1 MLYAITLTYASEP
14 DILGA
19 YVDAH
24 KLWLGE
30 MIKKGHIIFAGPLQ
44 NKPGGFIL
52 ATASDSQSLEND
64 IERDPFVKFGLVS
77 VDIAVIEPALCSAH
91 FLREW
96 VGEAK
101 AL

>member
-44 NKPGGFIL
+44 NKPG
-52 ATASDSQSLEND
+52 
-64 IERDPFVKFGLVS
+64 
-77 VDIAVIEPALCSAH
+77 
-91 FLREW
+91 
-96 VGEAK
+96 
-101 AL
+101 

>member
-1 MLYAITLTYASEP
+1 MLYAITLNYGSEP
-14 DILGA
+14 DIPGA

-30 MIKKGHIIFAGPLQ
+30 MIKKGHVIFAGPLQ

-52 ATASDSQSLEND
+52 ATATDSQSLENE

-77 VDIAVIEPALCSAH
+77 VDIAVIEPAICSMH

-96 VGEAK
+96 AGEAK

>member
-1 MLYAITLTYASEP
+1 MLYAITLNYASGP
-14 DILGA
+14 DILSA

-24 KLWLGE
+24 KQWLGE
-30 MIKKGHIIFAGPLQ
+30 MIKNGHVIFAGPLQ

-52 ATASDSQSLEND
+52 ATTSDSQSLEHE

-77 VDIAVIEPALCSAH
+77 VDIAVIEPAICSAH
-91 FLREW
+91 FLRDW
-96 VGEAK
+96 AGEAK